1 MDDEGILNEG
11 MEEVAETAES
21 GEVEEIAE
29 TVAAAEAAEAGEVEE
44 TAEAVEVVETAEAVE
59 DAVAPDFGELNEPSK
74 QGDAA
79 DLAML
84 YDLTMP
90 VAIELGRTT
99 MSVHEI
105 LSLGRGSVVQLDRL
119 AGEPIDVFV
128 GDRRFAEGEVVI
140 VGEQFGIRIT
150 RIVQSPTSEVMT

>member
-1 MDDEGILNEG
+1 MND
-11 MEEVAETAES
+11 
-21 GEVEEIAE
+21 EVELDRG
-29 TVAAAEAAEAGEVEE
+29 TVDGEDTPEPV
-44 TAEAVEVVETAEAVE
+44 AEAV
-59 DAVAPDFGELNEPSK
+59 APELGELSPSTEE
-74 QGDAA
+74 DPAA
-79 DLAML
+79 LAML

-90 VAIELGRTT
+90 VAIELGRTS

-150 RIVQSPTSEVMT
+150 SIVGPPPGEVVA